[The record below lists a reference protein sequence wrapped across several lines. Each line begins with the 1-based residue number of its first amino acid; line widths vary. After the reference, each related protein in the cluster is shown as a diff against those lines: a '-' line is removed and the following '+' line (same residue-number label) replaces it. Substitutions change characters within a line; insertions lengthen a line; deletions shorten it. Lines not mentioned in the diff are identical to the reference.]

1 MGEYA
6 EMMLDG
12 TCCCSCGEYLGGG
25 SGYPEYCGSCKPKSE
40 SAPSIKFKRKKLS
53 SDKVKCPECK
63 KSVHGD
69 GLDNHT
75 RAKHPE
81 RWHAIK
87 KLEKMDASKTN
98 NIY

>member
-12 TCCCSCGEYLGGG
+12 ACCCSCGEHLGGG
-25 SGYPEYCGSCKPKSE
+25 DGHPDYCASCKPQS
-40 SAPSIKFKRKKLS
+40 SVTASIKFKRVKPSSEKL
-53 SDKVKCPECK
+53 KCPECK
-63 KSVHGD
+63 KSVNGD
-69 GLDNHT
+69 GLDQHT

-81 RWHAIK
+81 RWRAIK
-87 KLEKMDASKTN
+87 NLEKMEASKTN